1 MNSCITPSTFIE
13 YGMGNQIS
21 WLGDVYSY
29 GVLLLEILTG
39 KRPTDNSFVQGLN
52 LHKYVENAFPEMIS
66 TILDPQILQEI
77 EDGTNGRSF
86 GTHIKECLVSLFL
99 IGLTC
104 SSELPTQRIGMATVV
119 KELNSLREIF
129 F

>member
-1 MNSCITPSTFIE
+1 MNCCKTLSTFAE

-21 WLGDVYSY
+21 RLGDVYSY

-39 KRPTDNSFVQGLN
+39 KRPTNDSFVQGLN

-66 TILDPQILQEI
+66 TILDPQIMREV
-77 EDGTNGRSF
+77 EDETNSRSI
-86 GTHIKECLVSLFL
+86 GARMKECLVSLFQ

-104 SSELPTQRIGMATVV
+104 
-119 KELNSLREIF
+119 
-129 F
+129 